1 MFVVLEALQWIQ
13 LSFLRQN
20 NFKKKD
26 LEVFIIPSNQL
37 KEDTWIIRR
46 QVLLDLCN
54 TDTKLR
60 VSLYERCPI

>member
-60 VSLYERCPI
+60 VSL